1 MKWRRDNRNS
11 TAAGAY
17 FLHTENLTEIFVGT
31 SVRLVEAIHASIE
44 LIGSSDRGGTM
55 ETRFR
60 RKLVLT
66 FSMILWAWFNS
77 TAVAATVAEI
87 ALMKSADREK
97 VLIEGAKKEGKVVFY
112 TGLIVDQVVR
122 PVKAAFEK
130 EYPFLQVE
138 FFRGNSDRLAQ
149 KMLAEYQA
157 KRYEVD
163 VVSGS
168 SAATILLRAGVMQR
182 FYSPP
187 IAEYPS
193 ELKDAN
199 GFWGSTNVY
208 FMTLGYNT
216 KMVKASELP
225 KTYEDLLN
233 PRWKGQMMW
242 STSRGSGAPQFIG
255 NILLTKGEEAGKAY
269 LQKLKQQNIA
279 KSTASAR
286 QILDLVIAGE
296 YPMAI
301 QIFNH
306 HAYISKKA
314 GAPVDWQPLEPVTAT
329 INSIGLA
336 KNAPHPHASMLFL
349 DFVLSK
355 KGQKVFQAANYL
367 PAHPDIPALQPDLKP
382 GGGRFKK
389 ANYLS
394 PEILFD
400 KSNEW
405 SDYFDKEFLW

>member
-1 MKWRRDNRNS
+1 MGAEYR
-11 TAAGAY
+11 TARWYLRQRGDKKMATQKQLSLGLLA
-17 FLHTENLTEIFVGT
+17 FLLLENALWLIPLKNEVVFAA
-31 SVRLVEAIHASIE
+31 SVEDVAL
-44 LIGSSDRGGTM
+44 LKSS
-55 ETRFR
+55 
-60 RKLVLT
+60 
-66 FSMILWAWFNS
+66 N
-77 TAVAATVAEI
+77 
-87 ALMKSADREK
+87 REK
-97 VLIEGAKKEGKVVFY
+97 VLVEGAKKEGKVSFY

-122 PVKAAFEK
+122 PVKDAFEK

-138 FFRGNSDRLAQ
+138 FFRGNSERIAQ
-149 KMLAEYQA
+149 KVLAEYQA

-163 VVSGS
+163 VISGS
-168 SAATILLRAGVMQR
+168 AAATMVQRAGYMQR
-182 FYSPP
+182 FYSPHLT
-187 IAEYPS
+187 EYPP
-193 ELKDAN
+193 ELKDAK

-216 KMVKASELP
+216 RSVKASELP

-233 PRWKGQMMW
+233 PRWKGQTMW

-255 NILLTKGEEAGKAY
+255 NIFITMGQEAGKVY
-269 LQKLKQQNIA
+269 IQKLKQQNIA

-306 HAYISKKA
+306 HAYISKMA
-314 GAPVDWQPLEPVTAT
+314 GAPVEWQPLEPVTAT
-329 INSIGLA
+329 NNSIGLA

-355 KGQKVFQAANYL
+355 KGQRVFQQSNYL
-367 PAHPDIPALQPDLKP
+367 PAHPEIPALQADLKP

-394 PEILFD
+394 PEILYD
-400 KSNEW
+400 KGNDW
-405 SDYFDKEFLW
+405 VDYFQKEFMK

>member
-1 MKWRRDNRNS
+1 MAIRFQRIFAFTFCMIFCSWFS
-11 TAAGAY
+11 SAA
-17 FLHTENLTEIFVGT
+17 
-31 SVRLVEAIHASIE
+31 
-44 LIGSSDRGGTM
+44 M
-55 ETRFR
+55 
-60 RKLVLT
+60 
-66 FSMILWAWFNS
+66 
-77 TAVAATVAEI
+77 AATVAEI

-97 VLIEGAKKEGKVVFY
+97 ILVEGAKKEGKLLFY

-138 FFRGNSDRLAQ
+138 FFRGNADRLAQ

-168 SAATILLRAGVMQR
+168 SAATILRHAGVMQR

-255 NILLTKGEEAGKAY
+255 NILAHEGCRKP
-269 LQKLKQQNIA
+269 A
-279 KSTASAR
+279 KP
-286 QILDLVIAGE
+286 IC
-296 YPMAI
+296 
-301 QIFNH
+301 
-306 HAYISKKA
+306 
-314 GAPVDWQPLEPVTAT
+314 
-329 INSIGLA
+329 
-336 KNAPHPHASMLFL
+336 
-349 DFVLSK
+349 
-355 KGQKVFQAANYL
+355 
-367 PAHPDIPALQPDLKP
+367 
-382 GGGRFKK
+382 
-389 ANYLS
+389 
-394 PEILFD
+394 
-400 KSNEW
+400 KS
-405 SDYFDKEFLW
+405 

>member
-1 MKWRRDNRNS
+1 M
-11 TAAGAY
+11 AASLQRA
-17 FLHTENLTEIFVGT
+17 V
-31 SVRLVEAIHASIE
+31 
-44 LIGSSDRGGTM
+44 
-55 ETRFR
+55 
-60 RKLVLT
+60 VL
-66 FSMILWAWFNS
+66 
-77 TAVAATVAEI
+77 AVAMVLYASLSLPSRAASVEDI
-87 ALMKSADREK
+87 ALLKSANRQK
-97 VLIEGAKKEGKVVFY
+97 ILIEGAKKEGKVTFY

-122 PVKAAFEK
+122 PVKDAFEK

-138 FFRGNSDRLAQ
+138 FFRGNADRLAQ

-163 VVSGS
+163 IVSGS
-168 SAATILLRAGVMQR
+168 SAATILQRAGVMQR

-193 ELKDAN
+193 ELKDPN

-216 KMVKASELP
+216 RMVKTNELP

-255 NILLTKGEEAGKAY
+255 NIFLTMGQEAGKAY
-269 LQKLKQQNIA
+269 FQKLRQQNIA

-306 HAYISKKA
+306 HAYISKAA

-336 KNAPHPHASMLFL
+336 KNAPHPHAAMLFL

-367 PAHPDIPALQPDLKP
+367 PAHPEIPALQADLKP
-382 GGGRFKK
+382 GGGRFTKV
-389 ANYLS
+389 NYLS

-400 KSNEW
+400 QSNEW
-405 SDYFDKEFLW
+405 SDYFDKEFLR

>member
-1 MKWRRDNRNS
+1 MNGQSHQGIFAPAIGNRKLKMKGCITMAARIQFARLFLFGIFL
-11 TAAGAY
+11 AAG
-17 FLHTENLTEIFVGT
+17 
-31 SVRLVEAIHASIE
+31 
-44 LIGSSDRGGTM
+44 
-55 ETRFR
+55 
-60 RKLVLT
+60 
-66 FSMILWAWFNS
+66 FSGAAAL
-77 TAVAATVAEI
+77 AATVEEV
-87 ALMKSADREK
+87 ALMKSPNREK
-97 VLIEGAKKEGKVVFY
+97 LLIEGAKKEGKVSFY

-122 PVKAAFEK
+122 PVKDAFEK

-138 FFRGNSDRLAQ
+138 FFRANAERLAQ
-149 KMLAEYQA
+149 RILSEYQA

-163 VVSGS
+163 IVSGS
-168 SAATILLRAGVMQR
+168 AAATILQRAGVMQR

-187 IAEYPS
+187 IAEYPR

-216 KMVKASELP
+216 RMVKPSELP
-225 KTYEDLLN
+225 KSYEDLLN
-233 PRWKGQMMW
+233 PKWKGQMMW

-255 NILLTKGEEAGKAY
+255 NIFVSMGQEAGKAY
-269 LQKLKQQNIA
+269 LQKLKQQNVA

-296 YPMAI
+296 YPISI

-306 HAYISKKA
+306 HAYISKNA
-314 GAPVDWQPLEPVTAT
+314 GAPVEWQPLEPVTAT
-329 INSIGLA
+329 NNSIGLA

-349 DFVLSK
+349 DFVLSR
-355 KGQKVFQAANYL
+355 KGQRVFQAANYL
-367 PAHPDIPALQPDLKP
+367 PAHPDVPALQADLKP
-382 GGGRFKK
+382 GVRFKK

-405 SDYFDKEFLW
+405 GDYFEKEFLR

>member
-1 MKWRRDNRNS
+1 MVRSKAIRTGSETLGVNMNTFRCS
-11 TAAGAY
+11 SLG
-17 FLHTENLTEIFVGT
+17 
-31 SVRLVEAIHASIE
+31 RLVLAWIIFAAEFFSAVSWAASVE
-44 LIGSSDRGGTM
+44 D
-55 ETRFR
+55 
-60 RKLVLT
+60 V
-66 FSMILWAWFNS
+66 
-77 TAVAATVAEI
+77 
-87 ALMKSADREK
+87 ALMKSPNREK
-97 VLIEGAKKEGKVVFY
+97 ILLEGAKKEGKVSFY

-122 PVKAAFEK
+122 PVKDAFEK

-138 FFRGNSDRLAQ
+138 YFRANSERLAQ
-149 KMLAEYQA
+149 RVLAEYQA

-163 VVSGS
+163 IVSGS
-168 SAATILLRAGVMQR
+168 AATTMLQRAGLMQR

-187 IAEYPS
+187 IAEYPA
-193 ELKDAN
+193 ELKDPK

-216 KMVKASELP
+216 RMVKPSELP
-225 KTYEDLLN
+225 KSYEDLLN
-233 PRWKGQMMW
+233 PRWKGQTMW

-255 NILLTKGEEAGKAY
+255 NIFISMGQEAGKAY

-306 HAYISKKA
+306 HAYISKVA
-314 GAPVDWQPLEPVTAT
+314 GAPVEWQPLEPVTAT
-329 INSIGLA
+329 NNAVGLA

-349 DFVLSK
+349 DFMLSR
-355 KGQKVFQAANYL
+355 KGQRVFQAANYL
-367 PAHPDIPALQPDLKP
+367 PAHPEVAALQADLKP
-382 GGGRFKK
+382 GGGRFKR

-394 PEILFD
+394 PEILYD

-405 SDYFDKEFLW
+405 ADYFEKEFLR